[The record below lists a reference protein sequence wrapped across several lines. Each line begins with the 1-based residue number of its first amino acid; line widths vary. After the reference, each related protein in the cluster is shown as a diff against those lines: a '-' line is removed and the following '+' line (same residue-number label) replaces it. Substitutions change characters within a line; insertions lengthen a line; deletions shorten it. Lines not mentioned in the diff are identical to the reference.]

1 MEFFFYLFQD
11 KPLTW
16 TCYLLWEANYF
27 KKKLYLS
34 WLVSYYT
41 LRNYHNWENI
51 EIKEFNFLLTNCYM
65 CDNYMPNS
73 QLSKI
78 RHAIFTRLNW
88 IWQVGTC
95 MCNSTPFKTM
105 SVTLMSNEYDN
116 SNVNNG
122 RIYLQ
127 MKEPKAKPVFVHIHN
142 KFMHGI

>member
-1 MEFFFYLFQD
+1 M
-11 KPLTW
+11 
-16 TCYLLWEANYF
+16 
-27 KKKLYLS
+27 S

-122 RIYLQ
+122 RIYCKWRNQKQNQYLFIFITSSCMVYNQNNQNCSWIISFWINWLLQ
-127 MKEPKAKPVFVHIHN
+127 GSLKW
-142 KFMHGI
+142 

>member
-1 MEFFFYLFQD
+1 
-11 KPLTW
+11 
-16 TCYLLWEANYF
+16 
-27 KKKLYLS
+27 
-34 WLVSYYT
+34 
-41 LRNYHNWENI
+41 
-51 EIKEFNFLLTNCYM
+51 
-65 CDNYMPNS
+65 MPNS

-78 RHAIFTRLNW
+78 RHAIFTCLNW